1 MFSNYLK
8 IAFRNLVKNKG
19 YAFINTAGLSVG
31 MGICLFLVL
40 ITQYALNYDK
50 VHENSDRIYRL
61 ADVIKQENGQILD
74 VAITPSPWGQAMA
87 ENFEEIEA
95 SVRFLGAGAAV
106 RYGEVAMRQGVT
118 YVDAPVFDVFTYPF
132 KFGNPQ
138 GALERPNTIVLTE
151 EMSDRFFD
159 EQNPVGEILLL
170 DDVPYEITGV
180 LQKRNPSYS
189 WYFNSLASFSS
200 VTEDKYADLNN
211 WTSHNLYTYLLLQED
226 ADIDALE
233 SKFNDFIATNVG
245 ENFAS
250 RYFPHLQNLES
261 IFLYSDLF
269 AEHGETLELSYI
281 YIFGALGLLILL
293 IACINFINL
302 ATAQGLKRAKEVGV
316 RKVMGA
322 FKGQLIFQFLAEA
335 FILATVGVLIS
346 LVFVELA
353 LPWFNAL
360 TEWEVNTNYINNYF
374 YIFAVLFIV
383 VFVGF
388 LAGGYPAFILSSY
401 TPSAVL
407 KGDNA
412 PKSGSSILKTSL
424 VVTQFTVAIFMII
437 STISV
442 SDQIDYLKNKNL
454 GFNQHDLVVAG
465 IPSDIGLNDHQTLR
479 NELSRITGVKEVS
492 MMSNIPGGS
501 AGSRMNYYPE
511 GESPES
517 GRIMNTYFVDEYF
530 ISQFELNLLSGR
542 DFSSEFAFDTSQ
554 SVIINQSAARAL
566 GFDNPIGKTLHRQF
580 MDIESESFTI
590 IGLVEDFHFDDLR
603 ESINPLVIRNN
614 PSSFGNLTIRFQTA
628 DLEGTI
634 VQLEETL
641 SSLNEGL
648 PVWYYFLEDAIVTEY
663 DTEEIIG
670 EMLTYF
676 TYLTI
681 LIACLGLL
689 GLVSFTII
697 NKQKEIGIRKVLG
710 ASVQNIVQNISFQFI
725 KLVLI
730 GFLIG
735 SPLAYFLI
743 QMWLDSFAYSNAP
756 GFFTFL
762 FAGLSI
768 FGITLFT
775 IGYQTIRAA
784 LTNPVESL
792 KSE

>member
-1 MFSNYLK
+1 MFRNYLK
-8 IAFRNLVKNKG
+8 IAFRNLVKQKG

-87 ENFEEIEA
+87 DNYEEIEA
-95 SVRFLGAGAAV
+95 SVRFMGRGAAV
-106 RYGEVAMRQGVT
+106 RYGETAMRQGVT
-118 YVDAPVFDVFTYPF
+118 YVDAPIFEVFTYPF
-132 KFGNPQ
+132 KFGNPD
-138 GALERPNTIVLTE
+138 GALDRPNTIVLTE

-180 LQKRNPSYS
+180 LEKRNPHYS

-200 VTEDKYADLNN
+200 VDEQMYEQLNN
-211 WTSHNLYTYLLLQED
+211 WTSHNLYTYLLLQEGT
-226 ADIDALE
+226 DIDALE
-233 SKFNDFIATNVG
+233 AKFGEFISTNVG
-245 ENFAS
+245 ENFAT

-261 IFLYSDLF
+261 IFLSSNLF
-269 AEHGETLELSYI
+269 AEHGETLEVTYI
-281 YIFGALGLLILL
+281 YIFGALGLLILF
-293 IACINFINL
+293 IACINFVNL

-335 FILATVGVLIS
+335 FILATAGVLIS

-353 LPWFNAL
+353 LPWFYSL
-360 TEWEVNTNYINNYF
+360 TEWEVSANYLSNYF
-374 YIFAVLFIV
+374 YIFAVIFTV
-383 VFVGF
+383 VLVGF
-388 LAGGYPAFILSSY
+388 LAGGYPAFVLSSF

-412 PKSGSSILKTSL
+412 PKSGNSILKTSL

-437 STISV
+437 STLAV
-442 SDQIDYLKNKNL
+442 SDQIEYLKTKDL
-454 GFNQHDLVVAG
+454 GFNQQDVFVTG
-465 IPSDIGLNDHQTLR
+465 IPSDIGVNDHQMLR
-479 NELSRITGVKEVS
+479 SELFRIPGVQEVS
-492 MMSNIPGGS
+492 MASNIPGGS
-501 AGSRMNYYPE
+501 GGSRMNYYPE

-517 GRIMNTYFVDEYF
+517 GQIMNTYFVDEYF
-530 ISQFELNLLSGR
+530 ITQFDLTLLSGR
-542 DFSSEFAFDTSQ
+542 DFSSEFASDTSQ
-554 SVIINQSAARAL
+554 SVLINQAAARAL
-566 GFDNPIGKTLHRQF
+566 GFDNPVGKTLHRQF
-580 MDIESESFTI
+580 MDIENESFTI

-603 ESINPLVIRNN
+603 QSINPLIIRNN
-614 PSSFGNLTIRFQTA
+614 PSNLGNLTIRLQTT
-628 DLEGTI
+628 DVEGTI
-634 VQLEETL
+634 DQLQETL
-641 SSLNEGL
+641 SSLNNGL
-648 PVWYYFLEDAIVTEY
+648 PVWYYFLEDDLVDEY
-663 DTEEIIG
+663 DTEEVIS

-681 LIACLGLL
+681 FIACLGLL

-710 ASVQNIVQNISFQFI
+710 ASVQSIVQNISFQFV
-725 KLVLI
+725 KLVII

-735 SPLAYFLI
+735 APLAYVLI
-743 QMWLDSFAYSNAP
+743 QQWLNSFAYSEAP
-756 GFFTFL
+756 GLLTFL
-762 FAGLSI
+762 IAGCSI
-768 FGITLFT
+768 VGITLIT

-784 LTNPVESL
+784 LANPVESL

>member
-1 MFSNYLK
+1 MFRNYLK
-8 IAFRNLVKNKG
+8 IAFRNLAKQKG

-87 ENFEEIEA
+87 DNYEEIEA
-95 SVRFLGAGAAV
+95 SVRFMGRGAAV
-106 RYGEVAMRQGVT
+106 RYGETAMRQGVT
-118 YVDAPVFDVFTYPF
+118 YVDAPIFEVFTYPF
-132 KFGNPQ
+132 KFGNPD
-138 GALERPNTIVLTE
+138 GALDRPNTIVLTE

-180 LQKRNPSYS
+180 LEKRNPHYS

-200 VTEDKYADLNN
+200 VDEEMYEQLNN

-226 ADIDALE
+226 TDIDALE
-233 SKFNDFIATNVG
+233 AKFSEFISTNVG
-245 ENFAS
+245 ENFAT

-261 IFLYSDLF
+261 IFLSSNLF
-269 AEHGETLELSYI
+269 AEHGETLEVTYI
-281 YIFGALGLLILL
+281 YIFGALGLLILF

-322 FKGQLIFQFLAEA
+322 FKGQLVFQFLAEA
-335 FILATVGVLIS
+335 FILATAGVLIS

-353 LPWFNAL
+353 LPWFYSL
-360 TEWEVNTNYINNYF
+360 TEWEVSANYLSNYF
-374 YIFAVLFIV
+374 YIFAIIFTVVL
-383 VFVGF
+383 VGF
-388 LAGGYPAFILSSY
+388 LAGGYPAFVLSSF

-412 PKSGSSILKTSL
+412 PKSGNSILKTSL

-437 STISV
+437 STLAV
-442 SDQIDYLKNKNL
+442 SDQIEYLKNKDL
-454 GFNQHDLVVAG
+454 GFNQQDVFITG
-465 IPSDIGLNDHQTLR
+465 IPSDIGVNDHQTLR
-479 NELSRITGVKEVS
+479 SELFRIPGVREVS
-492 MMSNIPGGS
+492 MASNIPGGS
-501 AGSRMNYYPE
+501 GGSRMNYYPE

-517 GRIMNTYFVDEYF
+517 GQIMNTYFVDEYF
-530 ISQFELNLLSGR
+530 ITQFDLNLLSGR
-542 DFSSEFAFDTSQ
+542 DFSSEFASDTSQ
-554 SVIINQSAARAL
+554 SVLINQAAARAL
-566 GFDNPIGKTLHRQF
+566 GFDNPVGKTLHRQF
-580 MDIESESFTI
+580 MDIENESFTI

-603 ESINPLVIRNN
+603 QSINPLIIRNN
-614 PSSFGNLTIRFQTA
+614 PSNLGNLTIRLQTT
-628 DLEGTI
+628 DVEGTI
-634 VQLEETL
+634 DQLQETL
-641 SSLNEGL
+641 SSLNNGL
-648 PVWYYFLEDAIVTEY
+648 PVWYYFLEDDLVDEY
-663 DTEEIIG
+663 DTEEVIS

-681 LIACLGLL
+681 FIACLGLL

-710 ASVQNIVQNISFQFI
+710 ASVQSIVQNISFQFV
-725 KLVLI
+725 KLVII

-735 SPLAYFLI
+735 APLAYVLI
-743 QMWLDSFAYSNAP
+743 QQWLNSFAYSEAP
-756 GFFTFL
+756 GLLTFL
-762 FAGLSI
+762 IAGCSI
-768 FGITLFT
+768 VGITLIT

-784 LTNPVESL
+784 LANPVESL